1 MAEELLPTN
10 LEDEDKD
17 VDLKN
22 VKFDN
27 ENKIYEN
34 YLKSTDEKE
43 DIEEIDG
50 LEKDQ

>member
-10 LEDEDKD
+10 FDDEDKE

-34 YLKSTDEKE
+34 YLKSNEEKE
-43 DIEEIDG
+43 DIDDLDG
-50 LEKDQ
+50 LEKD